1 MAAEPKS
8 PLHRIVALL
17 KDMQSQI
24 STETAEDESTYNK
37 LSCWCDNNEKE
48 KSSSVEEAQSAIEM
62 LTSDI
67 ASGEKSVQE
76 LKSQISQAREELA
89 SNQEA
94 LDSAT
99 SMREREKKEFHTYE
113 TEAIA
118 NIEALKAAVLVL
130 GKAQSLVQDSDDG
143 VAFLQSRVDR
153 GTKQDD
159 EDGDAR
165 RVVGNIGLPH
175 VDLAQTKVTMTH
187 ALFASVKNVVNAHL
201 DLETAG
207 KVNEVMMEL
216 THGEVGAQSG
226 EIYGVMQQLLEDMQ
240 KTLKDTSERD
250 SASALSFQGL
260 ESEKKDEIKKN
271 TGFIDSRMGALAAT
285 EKKLMDDKQDLEDTQ
300 RDMESDSTFL
310 ENLKTNCKKQDQEYT
325 ERSRTRADEAKAV
338 SEAISILT
346 EQEQQ
351 TEEGQAFVQVRSR
364 LSARARISAAEI
376 LRNAASRTGS
386 VDLSFLASSI
396 RLDSFT
402 KVKEAMNKMI
412 DTLKRQQSDEVK
424 QKTFC
429 EKEFHSNE
437 METAEKEN
445 ETDEIASRVATLE
458 SDMDVTAKRIEELE
472 AEISDARVEIQKAGQ
487 ERLNENKE
495 FQKHVSEDNATIKMV
510 AKAISRL
517 QEFYSEHS
525 FLQQPASVSEASS
538 DSRSN
543 SKATIPGQLNKVKPN
558 ENSNAVLTLME
569 KFLDETRASVKEA
582 LATEKAAQ
590 TDYVSFVHDSNAMID
605 SKTREVVEKKDLSAK
620 QAEEH
625 SQFASDG
632 EENDDAIK
640 GLAEYLQR
648 LHRTCDAT
656 LADFTSNQK
665 ARTDEMD
672 SIREAIAVLSGS
684 SR

>member
-1 MAAEPKS
+1 MRLHVAVGGCLAATHHGVAAEPQS
-8 PLHRIVALL
+8 PLQRIVALL
-17 KDMQSQI
+17 KDMQTQI

-48 KSSSVEEAQSAIEM
+48 KTSSVEEAQSAIEM

-67 ASGEKSVQE
+67 ASGEKSAQE
-76 LKSQISQAREELA
+76 LKSQISQAKEELA

-99 SMREREKKEFHTYE
+99 SMREREQKEFHAYE

-153 GTKQDD
+153 RMRYDD
-159 EDGDAR
+159 EDGDGR
-165 RVVGNIGLPH
+165 RMVSKSAAPH
-175 VDLAQTKVTMTH
+175 VDLAQTKVTMTR
-187 ALFASVKNVVNAHL
+187 ALFASVKNVVNSHL

-216 THGEVGAQSG
+216 TDGEVGAQSG

-240 KTLKDTSERD
+240 KTLKETSERD

-271 TGFIDSRMGALAAT
+271 TDFIDSRMGALAAT

-300 RDMESDSTFL
+300 RDLEADSTFL
-310 ENLKTNCKKQDQEYT
+310 ENLKTNCKKQDDEYT

-351 TEEGQAFVQVRSR
+351 PEQEGTETFVQVHTRIST
-364 LSARARISAAEI
+364 RARISAAEI
-376 LRNAASRTGS
+376 LRSSASRTGS
-386 VDLSFLASSI
+386 VDLSFLASSV

-437 METAEKEN
+437 MQTAEKEN
-445 ETDEIASRVATLE
+445 EKDEIAARVATLE

-487 ERLNENKE
+487 DRLSENKE
-495 FQKHVSEDNATIKMV
+495 FQKHVAEDNATIKML
-510 AKAISRL
+510 AKAMNRL
-517 QEFYSEHS
+517 QAFYSQHA
-525 FLQQPASVSEASS
+525 FLQQPSSVSEASS
-538 DSRSN
+538 VRYL
-543 SKATIPGQLNKVKPN
+543 A
-558 ENSNAVLTLME
+558 A
-569 KFLDETRASVKEA
+569 AA
-582 LATEKAAQ
+582 LRR
-590 TDYVSFVHDSNAMID
+590 VIV
-605 SKTREVVEKKDLSAK
+605 
-620 QAEEH
+620 
-625 SQFASDG
+625 
-632 EENDDAIK
+632 
-640 GLAEYLQR
+640 
-648 LHRTCDAT
+648 
-656 LADFTSNQK
+656 
-665 ARTDEMD
+665 
-672 SIREAIAVLSGS
+672 
-684 SR
+684 